1 MASKLLDAT
10 SQEPGGGDEWKTD
23 TIGQINK
30 LLEYLEVEQQVDT
43 ETYDNCKEEEHK
55 LQLEIDNR
63 THTIK
68 RYNVKLDQLN
78 SKVEALQKEIV
89 EASEDVADI
98 ISMQEKAT
106 DQRNAENTEFTGEKE
121 D

>member
-30 LLEYLEVEQQVDT
+30 LLQDLEVEQQVDT
-43 ETYDNCKEEEHK
+43 ETYDNCKEEEHR

-63 THTIK
+63 THEIK
-68 RYNVKLDQLN
+68 RYDLKLDQLN
-78 SKVEALQKEIV
+78 AKVEDTQKRIE
-89 EASEDVADI
+89 EASADVDSITESLA
-98 ISMQEKAT
+98 KAT
-106 DQRNAENTEFTGEKE
+106 KE
-121 D
+121 R